1 MAYETSSSY
10 FISHKFCLHHS
21 THKTPH
27 FFKKKHFSFNSYHK
41 KQYICNRT
49 FLLCKYSN
57 KNKRGKTSQT
67 IKQIVL

>member
-10 FISHKFCLHHS
+10 FISHKFCLYHS
-21 THKTPH
+21 AHKAS
-27 FFKKKHFSFNSYHK
+27 HFSRKNIPHSIHIIK

>member
-41 KQYICNRT
+41 KTVY
-49 FLLCKYSN
+49 L
-57 KNKRGKTSQT
+57 
-67 IKQIVL
+67 